1 MNLDHHEVRRGE
13 AKASNSRLHSKQ
25 IAPSPTPVQGQPS
38 VTFAAADPTSTQ
50 SLGRKRSKADGT
62 KLSDP
67 ISKEVGT
74 VSQPLKRQYL
84 TRSKAAAIPRIGM
97 KPNTPT
103 VVFQSLHSSDD
114 SAPSSTF

>member
-1 MNLDHHEVRRGE
+1 MSTEV
-13 AKASNSRLHSKQ
+13 
-25 IAPSPTPVQGQPS
+25 
-38 VTFAAADPTSTQ
+38 AAADPTSTQ

-84 TRSKAAAIPRIGM
+84 TRSKAAAIPRIRDETQH
-97 KPNTPT
+97 PYCS
-103 VVFQSLHSSDD
+103 VSVAAQL
-114 SAPSSTF
+114 